1 MTDDTRGAGI
11 ELADT
16 PEVKE
21 ASALALEAISEHY
34 ESNGHEIGADVDAAH
49 IIALAIAAGQ
59 FKANQRAEKAE
70 RALTEANLKLIMLT
84 LASDCSIES
93 VRDLRDGEES

>member
-1 MTDDTRGAGI
+1 MDDDTRGAGI

-70 RALTEANLKLIMLT
+70 RALAVANGTIAELCADMGSSRIHEPRLP
-84 LASDCSIES
+84 
-93 VRDLRDGEES
+93 R